1 MRTLSV
7 LAAASALIVGAAGCG
22 GSDSGGSGSGS
33 GSSGSGKGAKIAL
46 LLPESKTAR
55 YESQDR
61 PRFER
66 RVKELC
72 AACEI
77 VYANADQDSSKQQQ
91 QADSALTQGA
101 KVMVLDAVDVTSAA
115 SIAQKAKSRGV
126 PVISYG
132 RLVADAPLDYF
143 VSIDPY
149 AVGKQQAE
157 ALLAAQKEQG
167 NDQPR
172 VVMINGSPTDSNA
185 GPYKKGAEDTF
196 KAAGA
201 KVVQS
206 FDTPDWSPDKASSEM
221 QQAATALGKDGFDA
235 VYAANDGMAGGVI
248 SALKGQG
255 IDPGPLTITGQDAE
269 VTGLQNIVAGNLL
282 MTVYQPIPE
291 LAKVSAELAVPLAQG
306 KTPPDV
312 AKDEV
317 DNGSGEKIKS
327 VLLPTIAIDTEK
339 IKSVIFKDGFAT
351 PEQVCT
357 KAYEADC
364 EKAGLLG

>member
-1 MRTLSV
+1 MRKSSSV
-7 LAAASALIVGAAGCG
+7 LAVAGLLAIGAAGCG
-22 GSDSGGSGSGS
+22 GSDSGGSSSSGGSG
-33 GSSGSGKGAKIAL
+33 GGAKIAL

-61 PRFER
+61 PRFEK
-66 RVKELC
+66 RVKETC
-72 AACEI
+72 PKCEV
-77 VYANADQDSSKQQQ
+77 VYANADQDAAKQQE
-91 QADSALTQGA
+91 QANSALTQGV
-101 KVMVLDAVDVTSAA
+101 KVMVLDAVDVKAAA
-115 SIAQKAKSRGV
+115 SIAQTAKAKGV
-126 PVISYG
+126 KVISYG
-132 RLVADAPLDYF
+132 RLVSGAPLDYF

-157 ALLAAQKEQG
+157 ALLAAQKQQG
-167 NDQPR
+167 NDKPR

-185 GPYKKGAEDTF
+185 APYKRGAEDVF

-201 KVVQS
+201 DIVQS

-248 SALKGQG
+248 AALKGQG
-255 IDPGPLTITGQDAE
+255 IDPKPLTITGQDAE

-291 LAKVSAELAVPLAQG
+291 LAKVSADLAVALAQG

-317 DNGSGEKIKS
+317 DNGSDAKVKS

-339 IKSVIFKDGFAT
+339 IKSVIFRDGFAT
-351 PEQVCT
+351 PDQVCT
-357 KAYEADC
+357 KAYKAAC
-364 EKAGLLG
+364 QKAGLLQ